1 MVSIMVCD
9 DSPAVRAAV
18 RRCLGAIPDVSTIS
32 TAASGEELLARYPV
46 ERPDVVLLDVQMPGM
61 GGCEAVRRLHE
72 LDRRVTILMLT
83 SGESPQQVA
92 EAVSQGAQGY
102 IAKDASPQE
111 VAAVLAASQGDDSAT
126 AGLPQQRR
134 AEDPG
139 LTEREQQVL
148 RGMSEGLSNAQIGRE
163 LFLSEDTVKTHARRL
178 FRKLEVSDRGH
189 AVAEG
194 FRRGLIA

>member
-18 RRCLGAIPDVSTIS
+18 LRCLGAIPDVSTIS

-102 IAKDASPQE
+102 VAKDASPQE